1 MRIERFVQMNL
12 SRLIDVLLFRSFG
25 KENELIVE
33 YGIRIEN
40 DIFINVIIVDL
51 IIKYI
56 DCFMYK
62 CFVQM
67 NLSRF

>member
-1 MRIERFVQMNL
+1 MNL
-12 SRLIDVLLFRSFG
+12 SRLIDVFRSSG

-67 NLSRF
+67 NLSRFWA

>member
-1 MRIERFVQMNL
+1 MNL
-12 SRLIDVLLFRSFG
+12 SRLIDVLLFRSSG

-67 NLSRF
+67 NLSRFWA

>member
-1 MRIERFVQMNL
+1 MNL